1 MFEHWENIAVGFWE
15 NRDLN
20 WMKKDP
26 LFKFVPYDSRVIT
39 LLAHDLSRRVGHPI
53 KNVFING

>member
-1 MFEHWENIAVGFWE
+1 
-15 NRDLN
+15 
-20 WMKKDP
+20 MKKDP

-53 KNVFING
+53 KNVPIYKWLKQTCTYSLQV

>member
-1 MFEHWENIAVGFWE
+1 
-15 NRDLN
+15 
-20 WMKKDP
+20 MKKDP

-53 KNVFING
+53 KNVFINGWNKHVLTAYGHTH

>member
-1 MFEHWENIAVGFWE
+1 
-15 NRDLN
+15 
-20 WMKKDP
+20 MKKDP

-39 LLAHDLSRRVGHPI
+39 LLAHDLSRRVGNPI